1 MSLSSADTVLID
13 TEEPEAVSW
22 AAIIAGAIG
31 AFALTLALAALG
43 TGIGLSAVSPWEH
56 QSVGLTT
63 FAVSSAVWLVVMQW
77 LSSAMGGYLAGRL
90 RVRSPS
96 TTRHEAYFRDT
107 AHGFLAWA
115 VSTLLVA
122 ILLGSS
128 IGSVISGGASAIST
142 AVGGAASGATQSAAN
157 HASNSNASGL
167 PTGYYVDMLFRPGQ
181 TASAPAAAPGTPGAE
196 TYAEDQSEATQIVLR
211 DVAAGDWSAPD
222 KAQLAHLIAVHTGM
236 SDGDAQHRVDDV
248 INQIN
253 AAKVKLQQTADSAR
267 KATLTFSI
275 MTALSMAI
283 GAFIAAASGAL
294 GGRLRDEY

>member
-1 MSLSSADTVLID
+1 MSLSSTDTVLID
-13 TEEPEAVSW
+13 AEEPEAVSW

-43 TGIGLSAVSPWEH
+43 TGLGLSAISPWEH

-63 FAVSSAVWLVVMQW
+63 FAVSSAVWLVIMQW

-90 RVRSPS
+90 RVRSPA

-115 VSTLLVA
+115 VSSLLVA

-128 IGSVISGGASAIST
+128 IGSVISGGASAIET
-142 AVGGAASGATQSAAN
+142 AVGGAASGATQAATN
-157 HASNSNASGL
+157 RASQSGGSGL
-167 PTGYYVDMLFRPGQ
+167 PTAYYVDMLFRPGQ
-181 TASAPAAAPGTPGAE
+181 TASAPSAAPGTPGTE
-196 TYAEDQSEATQIVLR
+196 TYAEDQAEATQIIMR
-211 DVAAGDWSAPD
+211 DVTTGDWSNGD
-222 KAQLAHLIAVHTGM
+222 KAQLAHLIAMHTGM
-236 SDGDAQHRVDDV
+236 SDADAQHRVDDV
-248 INQIN
+248 MGQIN
-253 AAKVKLQQTADSAR
+253 AAKVKLQQAADSAR
-267 KATLTFSI
+267 KATLTFAI